1 MMLES
6 VAREAA
12 LGWFKALGNQ
22 HLPGPD
28 VACDGT
34 ILNSVDPDGQLR
46 GIEHYP
52 ECDYAAST
60 HYVFEMDELV
70 RYIKFRDALVTETKR
85 GPTA

>member
-6 VAREAA
+6 VARAGA

-34 ILNSVDPDGQLR
+34 ILNSVKPDGQIK
-46 GIEHYP
+46 GIELYP
-52 ECDYAAST
+52 QCEYATAV
-60 HYVFEMDELV
+60 HYVFDMDELV
-70 RYIKFRDALVTETKR
+70 RYIRFRDVLAEEMSATS
-85 GPTA
+85 A